1 MRKVLFA
8 TQPIEELEHLWDM
21 ADLLALFGGVDL
33 LMFASDWLHHDLDH
47 PVKSCKSSFRMR
59 CDEKSWAA
67 MRCGSLAWKGMC
79 YE

>member
-33 LMFASDWLHHDLDH
+33 LMFASDWPHHDLNH
-47 PVKSCKSSFRMR
+47 PSKVLQILVS
-59 CDEKSWAA
+59 DEVRRKIMGGNAL
-67 MRCGSLAWKGMC
+67 RLFGLEGHVL
-79 YE
+79 